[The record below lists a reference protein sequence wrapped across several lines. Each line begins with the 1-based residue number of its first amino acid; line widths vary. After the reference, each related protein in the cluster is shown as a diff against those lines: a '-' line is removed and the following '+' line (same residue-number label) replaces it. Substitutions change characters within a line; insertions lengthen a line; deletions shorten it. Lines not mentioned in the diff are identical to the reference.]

1 MFPLPNTDS
10 ALIGPLFILFCAL
23 KATLQKKPIRDRKFP
38 TREHRLLL
46 DKMVPIPKKKPLIII
61 RNFFLS
67 VKVKMA
73 STYAY
78 ANLYMALNGFLCS
91 SLHHSKKSSKWLAGG
106 EMKGLLP
113 SEIGEF

>member
-46 DKMVPIPKKKPLIII
+46 DQTVPILKNVDHYPKL
-61 RNFFLS
+61 FSLS
-67 VKVKMA
+67 Q
-73 STYAY
+73 
-78 ANLYMALNGFLCS
+78 GQD
-91 SLHHSKKSSKWLAGG
+91 G
-106 EMKGLLP
+106 
-113 SEIGEF
+113 